1 MNFNFNNFFAIFYQ
15 FFFLAWITIMVLI
28 AYNLDLS
35 TLEAIGA
42 GVITGVL
49 LGIEKDIGQF
59 YFRKR
64 SGGD

>member
-1 MNFNFNNFFAIFYQ
+1 MNFNNFFAVFYQ
-15 FFFLAWITIMVLI
+15 IIFFAWISIMVLI

-35 TLEAIGA
+35 TLEALGA

-59 YFRKR
+59 YFRKKP
-64 SGGD
+64 SE